1 MIATKIGYDEDALR
15 KWSDARLAAMAQDKR
30 G

>member
-1 MIATKIGYDEDALR
+1 MIATKMGYDEDALR
-15 KWSDARLAAMAQDKR
+15 EWSDPGLAAMAQDKR